1 MISKNDNFNSEKEQ
15 SFSYRAKQEIIQRIN
30 SRDKAD
36 ACLMGVLLCANELSA
51 DSIIVLTENKLL
63 CDFFV
68 LNVDR
73 ILGKKNSVK
82 ITKIQRSDTVV
93 LYDLRIASKED
104 RLSILE
110 YFQLDESRGM
120 SYDDLPKAKYYP
132 YVVGGIFLACGSVN
146 NPEKKYHMEFVMPTL
161 ELCNALGLLLI
172 DNYGIIPKHVER
184 KHYQIVYIKDSEN
197 IIDILTMMGAQMSSL
212 EIMNVKM
219 MKEVK
224 NKINRSMNCDNAN
237 IDKALN
243 AAERQ
248 ISDIELID
256 STMGLDSLPDNL
268 REIARIRYENIDFT
282 LKELGA
288 ALDIPISRS
297 GANHRMQRI
306 AEIAE
311 NIRKEK
317 AKRS

>member
-1 MISKNDNFNSEKEQ
+1 LEEH
-15 SFSYRAKQEIIQRIN
+15 SFSYRAKNEIIQRIN

-36 ACLMGVLLCANELSA
+36 ACLMGVLLCANSLNDRE
-51 DSIIVLTENKLL
+51 ITVLTENKLL
-63 CDFFV
+63 RDFFV
-68 LNVDR
+68 LNVNR
-73 ILGKKNSVK
+73 ILDCDDGVEVNE
-82 ITKIQRSDTVV
+82 IQRKHSAV
-93 LYDLRIASKED
+93 LYDLCIPRSQD
-104 RLSILE
+104 RLFILD
-110 YFQLDESRGM
+110 YFQLDQSRGM
-120 SYDDLPKAKYYP
+120 SRDDLPKAKYYP

-146 NPEKKYHMEFVMPTL
+146 NPEKKYHMEFVMPSL
-161 ELCNALGLLLI
+161 ELCNSLGLLLI
-172 DNYGIIPKHVER
+172 DNYGIVPKHVER

-197 IIDILTMMGAQMSSL
+197 IIDILTMMGAQMASL

-219 MKEVK
+219 MKDVK

-237 IDKALN
+237 IDKALG

-256 STMGLDSLPDNL
+256 STMGLDSLPDTL
-268 REIARIRYENIDFT
+268 RDIARIRYENIDFT

-288 ALDIPISRS
+288 AMEPPISRS
-297 GANHRMQRI
+297 GANHRMQKI

-317 AKRS
+317 AKR

>member
-1 MISKNDNFNSEKEQ
+1 MKNDNSTGAEL
-15 SFSYRAKQEIIQRIN
+15 SFSLRAKQEIIERIN

-36 ACLMGVLLCANELSA
+36 ACLMGVLLCANELST
-51 DSIIVLTENKLL
+51 DDITVLTENALL
-63 CDFFV
+63 RDFFV
-68 LNVDR
+68 MNVNR
-73 ILGKKNSVK
+73 ILESSDAVSV
-82 ITKIQRSDTVV
+82 TEIQRRNSVV
-93 LYDLRIASKED
+93 LYDMKITNAGD
-104 RLSILE
+104 RLYILD

-120 SYDDLPKAKYYP
+120 SYDDLPKPKYYP
-132 YVVGGIFLACGSVN
+132 YVVGGLFLACGSVN

-219 MKEVK
+219 MKDVK

-256 STMGLDSLPDNL
+256 STMGLDSLPDSL
-268 REIARIRYENIDFT
+268 RDIARVRYENIDFT

-288 ALDIPISRS
+288 ALEPPISRS
-297 GANHRMQRI
+297 GANHRMQKI

-311 NIRKEK
+311 SIRKEK
-317 AKRS
+317 AKRP

>member
-1 MISKNDNFNSEKEQ
+1 MQEH
-15 SFSYRAKQEIIQRIN
+15 SFSYRAKQEIIERIN

-36 ACLMGVLLCANELSA
+36 ACLMGVLLCANSLS
-51 DSIIVLTENKLL
+51 DENITVLTENALL
-63 CDFFV
+63 RDFFV
-68 LNVDR
+68 LNVGR
-73 ILGKKNSVK
+73 ILESSDAVEVTEIHRKN
-82 ITKIQRSDTVV
+82 TVV
-93 LYDLRIASKED
+93 LYDMRIKNQQD
-104 RLSILE
+104 RLYLLD

-120 SYDDLPKAKYYP
+120 TKDDLPKQKYYP

-161 ELCNALGLLLI
+161 SLCNSLGLLLI

-184 KHYQIVYIKDSEN
+184 KHYQIVYVKDSEN

-212 EIMNVKM
+212 EIINVKM
-219 MKEVK
+219 MKDVK

-237 IDKALN
+237 IDKALG

-256 STMGLDSLPDNL
+256 STMGLDSLPDSL
-268 REIARIRYENIDFT
+268 REIARVRYENIDYT

-288 ALDIPISRS
+288 ALDPPISRS
-297 GANHRMQRI
+297 GANHRMQKI

-317 AKRS
+317 AKRLD

>member
-1 MISKNDNFNSEKEQ
+1 
-15 SFSYRAKQEIIQRIN
+15 
-30 SRDKAD
+30 
-36 ACLMGVLLCANELSA
+36 MGVLLCANSLNDRE
-51 DSIIVLTENKLL
+51 ITVLTENKLL
-63 CDFFV
+63 RDFFV
-68 LNVDR
+68 LNVNR
-73 ILGKKNSVK
+73 ILDCDDGVEVNE
-82 ITKIQRSDTVV
+82 IQRKHSAV
-93 LYDLRIASKED
+93 LYDLCIPRAQD
-104 RLSILE
+104 RLFILD

-120 SYDDLPKAKYYP
+120 SRDDLPKAKYYP

-146 NPEKKYHMEFVMPTL
+146 NPEKKYHMEFVMPSL
-161 ELCNALGLLLI
+161 ELCNSLGLLLI
-172 DNYGIIPKHVER
+172 DNYGIVPKHVER

-197 IIDILTMMGAQMSSL
+197 IIDILTMMGAQMASL

-219 MKEVK
+219 MKDVK

-237 IDKALN
+237 IDKALG

-256 STMGLDSLPDNL
+256 STMGLDSLPDTL
-268 REIARIRYENIDFT
+268 RDIARIRYENIDFT

-288 ALDIPISRS
+288 AMEPPISRS
-297 GANHRMQRI
+297 GANHRMQKI

-317 AKRS
+317 AKR

>member
-1 MISKNDNFNSEKEQ
+1 MQEL
-15 SFSYRAKQEIIQRIN
+15 SFSYRAKQEIIERIN

-36 ACLMGVLLCANELSA
+36 ACLMGVLLCANSLS
-51 DSIIVLTENKLL
+51 DSEITVLTENAMLR
-63 CDFFV
+63 DFFV
-68 LNVDR
+68 LNVGR
-73 ILGKKNSVK
+73 ILECDDAVEV
-82 ITKIQRSDTVV
+82 IEIQRKNTVV
-93 LYDLRIASKED
+93 LYDLRIKRAQD
-104 RLSILE
+104 RLALLD

-120 SYDDLPKAKYYP
+120 SREDLPKEKYYP
-132 YVVGGIFLACGSVN
+132 FVVGGIFLACGSVN
-146 NPEKKYHMEFVMPTL
+146 NPEKKYHMEFVMPSL
-161 ELCNALGLLLI
+161 ELCNSLGLLLI

-219 MKEVK
+219 MKDVK

-237 IDKALN
+237 IDKALG

-248 ISDIELID
+248 ITDIELID
-256 STMGLDSLPDNL
+256 STMGLDNLPDSL
-268 REIARIRYENIDFT
+268 RDIAKLRYENIDFT
-282 LKELGA
+282 LKDLGA
-288 ALDIPISRS
+288 ALDPPISRS
-297 GANHRMQRI
+297 GANHRMQKI